1 LRSDL
6 EAQRS
11 GAFERARKAVESA
24 RYRALVL
31 DALSWLEDGDWIAS
45 ADELT
50 QAKCKRGAKEFARD
64 EIARRAKKV
73 TRRAAK
79 IEKLDPRGRHKL
91 RIAAK
96 KLRYATGFFES
107 LFPGRK
113 ERKRLRSF
121 ERELKAMQDC
131 LGALNDITVHQR
143 LASEFVRRGT
153 RRRERVFAI

>member
-1 LRSDL
+1 
-6 EAQRS
+6 
-11 GAFERARKAVESA
+11 
-24 RYRALVL
+24 
-31 DALSWLEDGDWIAS
+31 
-45 ADELT
+45 
-50 QAKCKRGAKEFARD
+50 
-64 EIARRAKKV
+64 
-73 TRRAAK
+73 
-79 IEKLDPRGRHKL
+79 DPRGRHKL

-153 RRRERVFAI
+153 RRRERVVAIGLVPGREQGRIDPLRKAAVKAADKFAQARPFWT